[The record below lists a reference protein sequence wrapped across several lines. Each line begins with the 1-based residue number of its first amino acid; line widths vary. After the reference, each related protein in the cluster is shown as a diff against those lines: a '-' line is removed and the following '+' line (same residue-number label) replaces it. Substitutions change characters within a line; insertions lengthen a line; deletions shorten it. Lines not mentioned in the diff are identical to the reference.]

1 MRTLICLFLLSTTAF
16 TNACVSSGTGN
27 WNDSSKWASC
37 GGGVPGNGDT
47 LTIGAGH
54 TITIP
59 AGYQAI
65 IGVSDAGGAQHSGGG
80 PLAAIQCATEN
91 GNGILVVNG
100 TLTFRGN
107 VEQCTAVWRVGQD
120 AIIEHDS
127 SLASSPSATHY
138 RWIIGAYLYPDAAQ
152 LVIRGT
158 SGHRAIIRN
167 ATSSGTFYGFT
178 YGRYSDQG
186 SGQVDFE
193 YATIDGCGGASPCVD
208 TNSHSSSIASIARC
222 DHCLVT
228 NSGSFGAA
236 PNGDGTR
243 GPLNVIAV
251 TNSTFT
257 LPADTRGYVV
267 RLIPHGAASVTLD
280 TIFTTGVLV
289 LGGSNEDNATGTH
302 VRNVVLQSLVNR
314 YPIDFGGAQFRVAE
328 FDRVLRITDQQS
340 GGSTGAPA
348 YLPGGNLTR
357 LMGLMNAS
365 TNPHFFIGPLG
376 ITGQDDQIDGAYF
389 EKIGVGTDGDTI
401 LGANGPATLT
411 TIKNTVGTCST
422 TDGSLGS
429 LSSQVTSSTKKFRLL
444 QNTYC
449 GKDDGQ
455 GSARGF
461 GYELPGTAPTDF
473 LDSARNNI
481 VFCATNVAC
490 YLVHKGPTGTDSAG
504 TYQNVDYNWKW
515 NVATGPYL
523 NVGTAYSPNPPGAH
537 DSSGDPQFVQQ
548 RHFLDWGQMLD
559 PAISSW
565 TDIVSRFSKMND
577 DVGYDSRFTIEN
589 AYNWL
594 RDGYRPQNA
603 AVMNAGDTGGRV
615 GALDAHGTPSR
626 VVGPGKI
633 AGPITIK

>member
-1 MRTLICLFLLSTTAF
+1 MKTFTSLFLISTAAF
-16 TNACVSSGTGN
+16 ANACVSSASGN
-27 WNDSSKWASC
+27 WNDSSKWTSC
-37 GGGVPGNGDT
+37 GGTVPGNGDT
-47 LTIGAGH
+47 VTIAAGH
-54 TITIP
+54 TITVP
-59 AGYQAI
+59 SGYRAI
-65 IGVSDAGGAQHSGGG
+65 VGVSDAGGLQQSGGG
-80 PLAAIQCATEN
+80 PVPALQCAAET

-100 TLTFRGN
+100 TLTYRGN
-107 VEQCTAVWRVGQD
+107 VEQCTAVWTAGPD
-120 AIIEHDS
+120 AILEHDS
-127 SLASSPSATHY
+127 SLASSPSTTHY
-138 RWIIGAYLYPDAAQ
+138 RWIVGTYLWPDGAR
-152 LVIRGT
+152 LVARGT
-158 SGHRAIIRN
+158 IGHRTLIRN
-167 ATSSGTFYGFT
+167 AAGSGTFYGFT
-178 YGRYSDQG
+178 YNRYSDQG

-193 YATIDGCGGASPCVD
+193 YATIDGCGGATPCVD
-208 TNSHSSSIASIARC
+208 ANSHSSSIASIARC

-228 NSGSFGAA
+228 NSGYFGAA
-236 PNGDGTR
+236 SNGNGTC

-251 TNSTFT
+251 TNSSFT
-257 LPADTRGYVV
+257 LPAATGGYAV
-267 RLIPHGAASVTLD
+267 RLVFNGTASVTLD
-280 TIFTTGVLV
+280 TMFTTGVLL
-289 LGGSNEDNATGTH
+289 LGGSNGDNATGTH
-302 VRNVVLQSLVNR
+302 IRNVVLQSLVNR
-314 YPIDFGGAQFRVAE
+314 YPIDLGGAQFRVAE
-328 FDRVLRITDQQS
+328 LDRVLRITDQQS
-340 GGSTGAPA
+340 GASTGFPA

-357 LMGLMNAS
+357 LMGLMNAV
-365 TNPHFFIGPLG
+365 TNPHFFVGPLG

-411 TIKNTVGTCST
+411 TIQNTVGACST

-429 LSSQVTSSTKKFRLL
+429 LSSQITSSIKKFRLL

-461 GYELPGTAPTDF
+461 GYETAGAAPTDF

-594 RDGYRPQNA
+594 RDGYRPGNA

-615 GALDAHGTPSR
+615 GAMDAYGMPSL
-626 VVGPGKI
+626 VVGPGKM
-633 AGPITIK
+633 AGPSVIK